1 MKKMKHKGLL
11 ITVLVVTAI
20 AAIYAGTAFYYT
32 SHVMPGSRIAGEK
45 ADGKDLDGIVD
56 ILKDS
61 SSSYSLDIKGDNTD
75 DVLYGKDV
83 SLSLDDS
90 SAKAAAQKILDS
102 QKVGS
107 WPEAFFRKNTDV
119 EVPSM
124 TANFDEA
131 ALESAVDGLSAVTSE
146 PVKSEN
152 ATYEITDEGAKVK
165 KEIYGTEI
173 DRDALIKSIEKAL
186 TSLDETL
193 DLRESG
199 DYIEPEIKSDNAQLK
214 KTVKNLNKY
223 LKVDITYD
231 MGDKG
236 KVKVAKEDQV
246 KWLKVDK
253 NGKVTFDD
261 DAIYKY
267 AQMTLG
273 YKYNTMGLPRKLKT
287 QYGKTA
293 TVKGG
298 NYGWWINYAGERD
311 QIKADLKAGKD
322 VTREP
327 VYHYKAA
334 NHGDY
339 AHDYGNSYAEVNIA
353 TQHMFLVING
363 KKVLDSDVVT
373 GKDVPDRRTPTGTY
387 RITYKTKDATLKGQG
402 YASPVSWWMPF
413 NGNIGFHDAPWRH
426 GRFGGQ
432 IYKTAGSHGCV
443 NMPPEMA
450 KKLYKYVETGFPVIV
465 YDQKETDKAREKAET
480 GWKYKGDN

>member
-1 MKKMKHKGLL
+1 MKHKVLL
-11 ITVLVVTAI
+11 ITVLVITAI
-20 AAIYAGTAFYYT
+20 AAIYAGTAFFYT
-32 SHVMPGSRIAGEK
+32 GHVMPGSRIAGQK
-45 ADGKDLDGIVD
+45 ADGSDIDGIVD

-61 SSSYSLDIKGDNTD
+61 ASSYSLEIKGDTTD
-75 DVLYGKDV
+75 DVLYGKEV
-83 SLSLDDS
+83 SLSLDDA
-90 SAKAAAQKILDS
+90 SARKAAQQILDS
-102 QKVGS
+102 QKVGT
-107 WPEAFFRKNTDV
+107 WPQAFFRKNTDI
-119 EVPSM
+119 EVPEMSA
-124 TANFDEA
+124 TFDET
-131 ALESAVDGLSAVTSE
+131 ALESAIDGLSAVTAE
-146 PVKSEN
+146 PTKSEN
-152 ATYEITDEGAKVK
+152 ATYELSGDTYKVK
-165 KEIYGTEI
+165 KEVYGTEI
-173 DRDALIKSIEKAL
+173 DRDALTKSIESAL
-186 TSLDETL
+186 ESLDETL
-193 DLRESG
+193 NLRESG
-199 DYIEPEIKSDNAQLK
+199 DYVDPEIKSDDPTLK
-214 KTVKNLNKY
+214 KTVENLNKY
-223 LKVDITYD
+223 MAVDITYD

-236 KVKVAKEDQV
+236 KVKVDKEDQA
-246 KWLKVDK
+246 KWFKVGK
-253 NGKVTFDD
+253 SGKVSFDD

-287 QYGKTA
+287 QYGTTA

-311 QIKADLKAGKD
+311 QIKKDLKAGKS

-339 AHDYGNSYAEVNIA
+339 STDYGNSYAEVNIA

-465 YDQKETDKAREKAET
+465 YNQKETDSARKKAET
-480 GWKYKGDN
+480 GWKYKGE